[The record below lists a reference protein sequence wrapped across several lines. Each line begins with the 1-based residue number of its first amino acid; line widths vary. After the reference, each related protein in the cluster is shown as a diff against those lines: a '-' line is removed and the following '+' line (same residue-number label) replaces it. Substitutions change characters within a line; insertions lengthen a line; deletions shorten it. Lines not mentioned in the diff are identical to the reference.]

1 MLFENPVFGTRALR
15 NTFPPYAA
23 VGRSNGVV
31 DTPGRSYGDVGFNGP
46 FRPCRIH
53 FVLNP
58 FPLKPISVRR
68 HVPHLLKMGSVWDG
82 RIPVS
87 HMEAGRPAPSRVF
100 SRYRLGPFRLA
111 TLKVS
116 PSPCPILNMVAMS
129 HHPCSASRGQVPH
142 EACTPPSPYYLAVV
156 SRRSSPRNTLLAFR
170 RAFAQS
176 SVDPNWAFGAKVY
189 LWNVGKKS
197 KFDLGSA

>member
-1 MLFENPVFGTRALR
+1 MVSGKRNLCGGLYMLPFENPVFGTRALR

-23 VGRSNGVV
+23 VGRSNGVL
-31 DTPGRSYGDVGFNGP
+31 DTPCRSYGDVRFNGH
-46 FRPCRIH
+46 FRPCTTH
-53 FVLNP
+53 FVFNP

-68 HVPHLLKMGSVWDG
+68 HVPHLLKMGSQWDG

-116 PSPCPILNMVAMS
+116 PSPCPSLNMVAWS
-129 HHPCSASRGQVPH
+129 PHPCSTSRGQVPH
-142 EACTPPSPYYLAVV
+142 EACTPLA
-156 SRRSSPRNTLLAFR
+156 PII
-170 RAFAQS
+170 
-176 SVDPNWAFGAKVY
+176 
-189 LWNVGKKS
+189 
-197 KFDLGSA
+197 